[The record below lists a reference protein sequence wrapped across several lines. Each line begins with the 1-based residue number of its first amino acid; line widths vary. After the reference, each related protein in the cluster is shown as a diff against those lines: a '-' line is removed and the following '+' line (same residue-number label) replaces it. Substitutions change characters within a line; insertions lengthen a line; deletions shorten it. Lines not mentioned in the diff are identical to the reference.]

1 MMTTTFE
8 KAWREVRKYCG
19 LEDEDPY
26 HDVEPPLPIP
36 YAKKRKA
43 PNPNFRR
50 RPNFSENAVSIDRG
64 DN

>member
-1 MMTTTFE
+1 MTAFD

-36 YAKKRKA
+36 YAKKRKD
-43 PNPNFRR
+43 PNPDFRH
-50 RPNFSENAVSIDRG
+50 RPDLPKKAVSIDRG